1 MNKETKKIES
11 SLKEIENVL
20 NSSRVKL
27 SKDVFEERHLPTI
40 LKNNG
45 VPTKELQKE
54 LILLAGGETKVIDI
68 VNDNGETILSLPPA
82 IGTGNTIS
90 YKGDLRNLNKTLS
103 QLADSNTTNNDKEI
117 KTGKLLLDKKNDIIN
132 EVKTKNPWNE
142 VLTYFDKKVETKK
155 TQPKKAIIT
164 FDYD

>member
-1 MNKETKKIES
+1 MTSVNKLET
-11 SLKEIENVL
+11 SLKEIEDVL

-45 VPTKELQKE
+45 VPTRELQKE
-54 LILLAGGETKVIDI
+54 LIILAGGETKVIDI
-68 VNDNGETILSLPPA
+68 VNDNGETIISLPPA

-90 YKGDLRNLNKTLS
+90 YKGELRNLNKTFS

-117 KTGKLLLDKKNDIIN
+117 KTGKLLLEKKDTII
-132 EVKTKNPWNE
+132 EEIKTKNPWGE
-142 VLTYFDKKVETKK
+142 VLKYFDAKPEVKKNTIKK
-155 TQPKKAIIT
+155 DKIT
-164 FDYD
+164 FDYN